1 MKRYLLYILF
11 LLQGFAAHAE
21 SIDSLFTRVP
31 DNVLPMLAHNAR
43 LDLLDLYN
51 YKMTAKAEND
61 FGGTSYLLVKAENFL
76 HLKLTDVSQWSLK
89 RLASQNDTI
98 LCCVHSIIRPAIAS
112 SISFYDN
119 QWQPL
124 KIELPQPEEELF
136 WQPSDSLTN
145 DRIAELQARLDF
157 SAFIAAWDVESN
169 ELTFRIAISDLNE
182 EDRKDAEHCLRPVTY
197 VWQERQFVLK

>member
-51 YKMTAKAEND
+51 YKMTAKAENN

-124 KIELPQPEEELF
+124 KIELPQLEEQLF

-182 EDRKDAEHCLRPVTY
+182 EDRKDAEYCLRPVTY

>member
-11 LLQGFAAHAE
+11 LLQGLTTQAE

-31 DNVLPMLAHNAR
+31 AGVLPMLAHNAR

-89 RLASQNDTI
+89 RLTSQNDTI
-98 LCCVHSIIRPAIAS
+98 LCCIHSFIRPAIAS

-124 KIELPQPEEELF
+124 KIEFPQPDAQLF
-136 WQPSDSLTN
+136 WQPTDSLTH

-157 SAFIAAWDVESN
+157 TAVIAAWDVEAC

-182 EDRKDAEHCLRPVTY
+182 EDRKDAELCLRPVTY
-197 VWQERQFVLK
+197 VWQERRFILK

>member
-124 KIELPQPEEELF
+124 KIELPHPEEQLF